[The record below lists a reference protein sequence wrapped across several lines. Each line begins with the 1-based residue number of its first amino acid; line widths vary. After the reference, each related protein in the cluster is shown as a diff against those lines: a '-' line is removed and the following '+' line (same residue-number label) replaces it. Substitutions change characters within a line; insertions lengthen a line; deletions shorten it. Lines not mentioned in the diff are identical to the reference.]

1 MDVARIPFFSPW
13 FHLELPESRHG
24 KQVFVSFAQYFVTGA
39 GHFTRVYFH
48 FQVLVAAICER
59 AFFMLHF
66 EFCSRTACFIVIHGP
81 FVLIQFE

>member
-59 AFFMLHF
+59 AFLCCILSFVRELLVLLLFMARLF
-66 EFCSRTACFIVIHGP
+66 
-81 FVLIQFE
+81 